1 MDKVNTGIAH
11 WKHNNLSVLEGK
23 KNTNHKQKIIASKGL

>member
-23 KNTNHKQKIIASKGL
+23 KILTTNKK